1 MMKHVR
7 LFVFAGMVFGGCTE
21 APAGGGAGSSAASAG
36 DSRRVDGAEARRL
49 VAAGA
54 TLVDVRTPGE
64 FGGGHAEG
72 ARNIPVDEIEARMG
86 EIPRDKT
93 VVVYCASGRRSAS
106 AASVLSRA
114 GYTVRD
120 LGPLSAWGG

>member
-7 LFVFAGMVFGGCTE
+7 LFVFAAMVFGGCTE
-21 APAGGGAGSSAASAG
+21 TPAGGGAGSAASAN
-36 DSRRVDGAEARRL
+36 DSRRVDGPEAHRL

-64 FGGGHAEG
+64 FASGHAEG
-72 ARNIPVDEIEARMG
+72 ARNIPVDEVEARMG
-86 EIPRDKT
+86 ELPRDKP

-106 AASVLSRA
+106 AAAILSRA
-114 GYTVRD
+114 GYPVRD
-120 LGPLSAWGG
+120 LGPFSAWGG

>member
-21 APAGGGAGSSAASAG
+21 ATAGPGGSSATSASAV
-36 DSRRVDGAEARRL
+36 RRVDGAEAHQL

-54 TLVDVRTPGE
+54 TLVDVRTVGE

-93 VVVYCASGRRSAS
+93 VVVYCASGRRSAA
-106 AASVLSRA
+106 AASILSRA

-120 LGPLSAWGG
+120 LGTLSAWGG